1 MLWPDFQY
9 SLNVRGETPGLPKNE
24 LVTMKSQGMNHSIS
38 LLTPDQNLAKIEF
51 SKTLNGE
58 FYESNLIPEPSHPV
72 NDFTFRVFFQIEMQ

>member
-1 MLWPDFQY
+1 
-9 SLNVRGETPGLPKNE
+9 
-24 LVTMKSQGMNHSIS
+24 
-38 LLTPDQNLAKIEF
+38 LTPDQILAKIEF

>member
-38 LLTPDQNLAKIEF
+38 LLTPDQILAKIEF
-51 SKTLNGE
+51 QNAQWGIL
-58 FYESNLIPEPSHPV
+58 LIQPY
-72 NDFTFRVFFQIEMQ
+72 F